1 MRKKLFRNFIFSII
15 ILQSVVVI
23 AITLYISIKKNKIT
37 EEIELKREENIERVK
52 IFFNEIS
59 EITKK
64 IEVRNEKA
72 LNELEKIIRKG
83 QKYELDKI
91 AKKIDIDYIFLLDE
105 NYRVYDSNFKQ
116 DIGYDMKFFGGDK
129 LVKKVEAIKN
139 TGKVLHLRLITSTLT
154 GILNIY
160 SYKYSNGIFIEV
172 ATDFSNFILRN
183 YSKGFLDYL
192 TKDFFK
198 TTKINAITSIDI
210 YFHNSNERTY
220 WSLINKK
227 KLEENILREL
237 KDKKVFKIKKDKKL
251 IEYQIIEIEKDYSLI
266 IATEID
272 FSDYEK
278 TTKSIIFFIIILS
291 LLSIFISYFLY
302 IKTSKNY
309 IEKVELI
316 TNDIESLS
324 EESINKEE
332 FKDELD
338 HIRDVI
344 KKVKDNIKKKEEDLI
359 ETNKNLEEALALKT
373 AFLANANHELRTP
386 LTGILGMLYILS
398 QSGLTKEQQE
408 YVNIIEESAHNLYNI
423 IKNILTFSKIKTGN
437 IKPETKEINIT
448 DFFNETVHKYKKEAE
463 KKGLSFSLNIDTD
476 KKNIITY
483 PTEIREIVI
492 HLLNNSIKFTQ
503 KGGITV
509 NVKTE
514 EENNKNNIVIEV
526 SDTGIGIAK
535 EKINFILKEF
545 AQEDLKDTRK
555 YGGLGLGLTIV
566 KEMVNYLSGST
577 VINSDEKGTSVIVK
591 VPFFIKEKK
600 EAITKI
606 RKNAIANIIAITKDK
621 ITKDILTQSFNESN
635 SNYIFIEDPNEV
647 LIYLNQL
654 DFHFLIIDS
663 EIIKEY
669 KGDIILDLN
678 KKKKDIKI
686 ILITDFY
693 NEKLSDI
700 LYIRGIYK
708 TIKKP
713 VTKEEILRILKNQ

>member
-1 MRKKLFRNFIFSII
+1 
-15 ILQSVVVI
+15 
-23 AITLYISIKKNKIT
+23 
-37 EEIELKREENIERVK
+37 
-52 IFFNEIS
+52 
-59 EITKK
+59 
-64 IEVRNEKA
+64 
-72 LNELEKIIRKG
+72 
-83 QKYELDKI
+83 
-91 AKKIDIDYIFLLDE
+91 
-105 NYRVYDSNFKQ
+105 
-116 DIGYDMKFFGGDK
+116 
-129 LVKKVEAIKN
+129 
-139 TGKVLHLRLITSTLT
+139 
-154 GILNIY
+154 
-160 SYKYSNGIFIEV
+160 
-172 ATDFSNFILRN
+172 
-183 YSKGFLDYL
+183 
-192 TKDFFK
+192 
-198 TTKINAITSIDI
+198 
-210 YFHNSNERTY
+210 
-220 WSLINKK
+220 
-227 KLEENILREL
+227 
-237 KDKKVFKIKKDKKL
+237 
-251 IEYQIIEIEKDYSLI
+251 
-266 IATEID
+266 
-272 FSDYEK
+272 
-278 TTKSIIFFIIILS
+278 
-291 LLSIFISYFLY
+291 
-302 IKTSKNY
+302 
-309 IEKVELI
+309 
-316 TNDIESLS
+316 
-324 EESINKEE
+324 
-332 FKDELD
+332 
-338 HIRDVI
+338 
-344 KKVKDNIKKKEEDLI
+344 
-359 ETNKNLEEALALKT
+359 
-373 AFLANANHELRTP
+373 
-386 LTGILGMLYILS
+386 
-398 QSGLTKEQQE
+398 
-408 YVNIIEESAHNLYNI
+408 
-423 IKNILTFSKIKTGN
+423 
-437 IKPETKEINIT
+437 
-448 DFFNETVHKYKKEAE
+448 VHKYKKEAE